1 MSAETSYFEKQGH
14 GFVEYI
20 YILIAALVFLSPLLY
35 INALHN
41 PSALPRSALLGIF
54 SSAALL
60 VFIRFLFKKEIRFHV
75 PKASI
80 FLLAFVFW
88 ALLSL
93 EWSAHQPS
101 SYIALM
107 SLSGLFTVFLS
118 AAQLRGLYRLRNIL
132 LLSVVAA
139 SIAAAIGLL
148 QNWGIDLFGLRYV
161 LTMGS
166 TFYFKTHATLY
177 FDLIFP
183 ASLALLL
190 ILEKT
195 HTKLIIS
202 IMSGLILG
210 YLLESHTR
218 GAWLAL
224 VSVAFILSMFF
235 IIRSNTRSLVFLR
248 LKKNWVFFV
257 LIILIGVFIFS
268 VPGKVEKRWN
278 QKTENG
284 VVFDSSTD
292 VRLVNYRNSLEL
304 IKKNPLA
311 GVGYGAFW
319 KGFREYMNHPKLN
332 PNSYEYNYMYRL
344 HNDLYQIFVELG
356 LVGGFV
362 FLAFGYYSIKSGVS
376 AVRGDINDNE
386 KIICLGLIVALFASG
401 VHSLVDFPLHKPSS
415 AIQIFLWLGLLASY
429 DTKKYITF
437 DKVSTSIKVLI
448 AFCIIIFISITQ
460 VFYYKYLLGNH
471 YFYKADIAL
480 NSGECGSAKRYIDES
495 QNYFSLYLPSHLK
508 RVDIYIDCEK
518 SDEKLFNVIDSEL
531 SWDDTNIHAL
541 LKRGDMYYRLGL
553 YDRSLKDYSSAV
565 AILPQ
570 RPLALMKVVIA
581 KIALGDVQGGIKELQ
596 NLEQKFPDYTPVKNV
611 LKQLNVTPKVTV
623 PAGKS

>member
-1 MSAETSYFEKQGH
+1 MNTAIDNAENSNQRFTSYIH
-14 GFVEYI
+14 A
-20 YILIAALVFLSPLLY
+20 LIAALVFLSPLLY
-35 INALHN
+35 VDALHN

-54 SSAALL
+54 SSACLL
-60 VFIRFLFKKEIRFHV
+60 VFISFLFKKEIHLHI

-80 FLLAFVFW
+80 FFLAFVIW

-93 EWSAHQPS
+93 GWSVHKPS

-107 SLSGLFTVFLS
+107 SLSGLFIVFLS
-118 AAQLRGLYRLRNIL
+118 ATQLHGFYKLRNIL

-148 QNWGIDLFGLRYV
+148 QNWGVNLFGLRYV

-190 ILEKT
+190 TLEKT
-195 HTKLIIS
+195 YAKLIIS

-224 VSVAFILSMFF
+224 ASVVFILSIFF
-235 IIRSNTRSLVFLR
+235 IIRSNARSLVFLR
-248 LKKNWVFFV
+248 LKKNWVFV
-257 LIILIGVFIFS
+257 ALIILIGIFIFS
-268 VPGKVEKRWN
+268 APGKVEKRWH
-278 QKTENG
+278 QKTKNG

-304 IKKNPLA
+304 IKKNPLT

-319 KGFREYMNHPKLN
+319 KGFREYMNHPELN

-356 LVGGFV
+356 LVGGFI
-362 FLAFGYYSIKSGVS
+362 FLAFYYYSIKSGVT
-376 AVRGDINDNE
+376 AIRGAISDNE

-401 VHSLVDFPLHKPSS
+401 IHSLVDFPLHKPSS

-429 DTKKYITF
+429 DKRKYIALN
-437 DKVSTSIKVLI
+437 KISKSIKVLI
-448 AFCIIIFISITQ
+448 AFFIIIFVSMTQ
-460 VFYYKYLLGNH
+460 VFYYKYLWGNH
-471 YFYKADIAL
+471 YFYKADVAL
-480 NSGECGSAKRYIDES
+480 SKGECGAAEKYIDKS
-495 QNYFSLYLPSHLK
+495 QNNFSLYLPSHLK

-518 SDEKLFNVIDSEL
+518 SDDKLFDVIDSEL
-531 SWDDTNIHAL
+531 SWDNTNIHAL
-541 LKRGDMYYRLGL
+541 LQRGDMYYKVGL
-553 YDRSLKDYSSAV
+553 YNRSLKDYSKAV

-570 RPLALMKVVIA
+570 RPLALMKVAIA
-581 KIALGDVQGGIKELQ
+581 KIALGDVQGGVNELQ
-596 NLEQKFPDYTPVKNV
+596 SLEQKFPDYTPVKSV
-611 LKQLNVTPKVTV
+611 LKQLNVVPKKSV
-623 PAGKS
+623 PAGKG